1 VARKQLNETKQEPV
15 KYDEPLHIK
24 HRPKDFD
31 EVVGQGDVVKS
42 LKKVLTEKVR
52 PHTFLFVGDS
62 GCGKTTL
69 ARIVTSKLNIDPSNI
84 IEVDAATN
92 NGIDVM
98 RDLISPLRYQGFG
111 DTPNKAIIL
120 DEAHALSKQAW
131 TSLLKTVEEP
141 PAHVFFFFCTTDSGK
156 VPDNIATR
164 CLRYTLRPCKYDDLM
179 DLLDKVCEEE
189 QYDTPERILSLVARS
204 CNGSPRLALVQLA
217 MVHDCEDEDEA
228 ARLLETPVDNKEVI
242 DLCRMLIKGDLTWT
256 KLTTTLKG
264 LSEMPAESIRI
275 VIVNYLNSCAMG
287 AKSDKDAMR
296 VLDMLECFSKPCL
309 TSDKLAPLLIAFGR
323 YIYD

>member
-1 VARKQLNETKQEPV
+1 MARKQLNETKADVVE
-15 KYDEPLHIK
+15 YDAPLHVK
-24 HRPKDFD
+24 HRPKDFGDVIGQD
-31 EVVGQGDVVKS
+31 EVVKS
-42 LKKVLTEKVR
+42 LKKVLSDKVR

-69 ARIVTSKLNIDPSNI
+69 ARIVTSKLQIDPSNI

-98 RDLISPLRYQGFG
+98 RDLIGPLRYQGFG

-141 PAHVFFFFCTTDSGK
+141 PAHVYFFFCTTDSGK

-164 CLRYTLRPCKYDDLM
+164 CLRYTLRACKYDDLM
-179 DLLDKVCEEE
+179 DLLEDVCKQED
-189 QYDTPERILSLVARS
+189 YDTPEKILSLVARS

-242 DLCRMLIKGDLTWT
+242 DLCRMLIKDELTWS
-256 KLTTTLKG
+256 KLTSTLKG
-264 LSEMPAESIRI
+264 LGEMPAESIRI

-287 AKSDKDAMR
+287 AKSDKDALR
-296 VLDMLECFSKPCL
+296 ILDMMECFSKPCPP
-309 TSDKLAPLLIAFGR
+309 SDKLAPILIAFGR
-323 YIYD
+323 YIFP